1 MVDLKAIVDIEKIR
15 ESKGEL
21 RKQRILNA
29 TLSGWEEM
37 SRYISSMEEGILDI
51 KNQIEEDS
59 EYFLGQIDI
68 LQMLKSFISNRVE
81 LISPD
86 HPLVQKNER

>member
-1 MVDLKAIVDIEKIR
+1 MVDLKVIVDIEKIR

>member
-51 KNQIEEDS
+51 KNQIE
-59 EYFLGQIDI
+59 
-68 LQMLKSFISNRVE
+68 KRRNE
-81 LISPD
+81 LYYGW
-86 HPLVQKNER
+86 K

>member
-1 MVDLKAIVDIEKIR
+1 MKTYIFLFVCL
-15 ESKGEL
+15 
-21 RKQRILNA
+21 
-29 TLSGWEEM
+29 LSGT
-37 SRYISSMEEGILDI
+37 YIYAINNTE
-51 KNQIEEDS
+51 NQIDEES